1 MQHLH
6 YNLVFPYLEVDD
18 NYYNNY
24 IENDDDDRF

>member
-6 YNLVFPYLEVDD
+6 CNLVFPNLEGDG
-18 NYYNNY
+18 NYFDNY